1 MNIIKGF
8 KDMGAMLNAA
18 PGMIESANQMAA
30 QAKTLQAPAAGVS
43 AAGVSAGAYGFGAP
57 VPIEPNPANLVP
69 IAGVDIELWAR
80 IAKGIAP
87 FGYDVSKLPAVAA
100 SFGVAPA
107 DWAVAVEGWNTRL
120 AADPGVAQRFNAIYR
135 AV

>member
-8 KDMGAMLNAA
+8 RDMGAMLNATPA
-18 PGMIESANQMAA
+18 LLESANEMAA
-30 QAKTLQAPAAGVS
+30 QAKTLQTPAAGS
-43 AAGVSAGAYGFGAP
+43 AGQSAGAYGFGAP

-87 FGYDVSKLPAVAA
+87 YGYDVSKLPAVAA
-100 SFGVAPA
+100 AFGVAPA
-107 DWAVAVEGWNTRL
+107 DWEIAVEGWNTRL

>member
-8 KDMGAMLNAA
+8 RDMGAMLNAA
-18 PGMIESANQMAA
+18 PGLIESANEMSA
-30 QAKTLQAPAAGVS
+30 QAKAMQTPAAG
-43 AAGVSAGAYGFGAP
+43 AAGAYGFGAP
-57 VPIEPNPANLVP
+57 VPIEPNPAHLVP

-87 FGYDVSKLPAVAA
+87 YGYDASKLPAVAA

-120 AADPGVAQRFNAIYR
+120 AADPGVAQRFNALYR
-135 AV
+135 AA

>member
-8 KDMGAMLNAA
+8 RDMGAMLNAA
-18 PGMIESANQMAA
+18 PGLIESANEMSA
-30 QAKTLQAPAAGVS
+30 QAKAMQAPAAGS
-43 AAGVSAGAYGFGAP
+43 SAGAYGFGAP
-57 VPIEPNPANLVP
+57 VQIEPNPANLVP

-87 FGYDVSKLPAVAA
+87 YGYDVSKLPAVAA

-135 AV
+135 AA